1 MNENIRNDVQEQC
14 PPLMISNIKTFNG
27 NGKSGIVAFADV
39 TLNDSAVIHGIKV
52 LQGESGLFV
61 SMPQR
66 LVKDEFKDVCH
77 PITREFYDVLY
88 GAVLDA
94 YNGKGVESAEKQQY
108 PPLKVTSARI
118 YSASGRNSVLAY
130 AVVVLNDSAAI
141 HGIRV
146 LQSES
151 GPFVSMPQRLVKDEF
166 KDVFHP
172 ITREFH
178 NSLCDAVLDAYE
190 IELGQSKTRG

>member
-39 TLNDSAVIHGIKV
+39 TLNSSAVIHGIKV
-52 LQGESGLFV
+52 LQG
-61 SMPQR
+61 
-66 LVKDEFKDVCH
+66 
-77 PITREFYDVLY
+77 
-88 GAVLDA
+88 
-94 YNGKGVESAEKQQY
+94 
-108 PPLKVTSARI
+108 
-118 YSASGRNSVLAY
+118 
-130 AVVVLNDSAAI
+130 
-141 HGIRV
+141 
-146 LQSES
+146 ES

-172 ITREFH
+172 ITREFQDA
-178 NSLCDAVLDAYE
+178 LCGAVLDAYE